1 MVSLICYVDELQPL
15 TLRLLVMCK
24 HEINA
29 CFCFFYSQLDSRI
42 HVPQCILTGTR
53 LMAHL
58 FLEFQE
64 RLPENMLTGCPVR
77 TGLDVLK
84 PGVTSRPLTPGGHC
98 HLQLLSC
105 QWCLDSGGGLGGKG
119 EGIGTYTLVV
129 TKRSQGWRAQ
139 HRKWSQSYC
148 SNYVW
153 CQVGA

>member
-1 MVSLICYVDELQPL
+1 MVELKQKEAGALMVSLICYVDELQPL

-77 TGLDVLK
+77 TGHQVEYLEEK
-84 PGVTSRPLTPGGHC
+84 
-98 HLQLLSC
+98 
-105 QWCLDSGGGLGGKG
+105 LGRSA
-119 EGIGTYTLVV
+119 GTYLA
-129 TKRSQGWRAQ
+129 SS
-139 HRKWSQSYC
+139 H
-148 SNYVW
+148 
-153 CQVGA
+153 